1 MPESAGWHNK
11 TNPHVRNGFAQRGR
25 GVAGPF
31 SLFDALIEP
40 PELSPCWNPRH
51 PFIGRS
57 WPRRAGEGG
66 TDAGRAI
73 VGTPRTPLLG
83 VVGLP
88 REAGKGGADGVR

>member
-31 SLFDALIEP
+31 SLFEALIEP
-40 PELSPCWNPRH
+40 PELRPCWNPPP

-57 WPRRAGEGG
+57 WPPQGGRQGRSRRGP
-66 TDAGRAI
+66 
-73 VGTPRTPLLG
+73 VGFRSLTNVSHPRPFL
-83 VVGLP
+83 VG
-88 REAGKGGADGVR
+88 AS